1 MAEVLKLAS
10 ACTIQGVT
18 LLPLQVPLQAQS
30 ARPCVTEPSFQYL
43 LIFQSSLLIA
53 CWMYSYEKD
62 ADSHY
67 TDSAFWLAL
76 PLLLKAQGMTIPLS
90 KRIVVF
96 PYIFSRSNCLLAYLL
111 TFFPYL
117 PSPPPQPYFTHYF
130 PSVLLSWTVNN
141 YLKRWCPDLGIKKP
155 APVN

>member
-10 ACTIQGVT
+10 ACTIQVVT
-18 LLPLQVPLQAQS
+18 LLPLKVPLKAQC

-43 LIFQSSLLIA
+43 LIFQSSLLIT

-90 KRIVVF
+90 KRIVIF
-96 PYIFSRSNCLLAYLL
+96 PYIFFSRAAFTQVFYPKIKLFTNLLADVLL
-111 TFFPYL
+111 L
-117 PSPPPQPYFTHYF
+117 PSF
-130 PSVLLSWTVNN
+130 PSPKLFSKCITVLD
-141 YLKRWCPDLGIKKP
+141 CQ
-155 APVN
+155 